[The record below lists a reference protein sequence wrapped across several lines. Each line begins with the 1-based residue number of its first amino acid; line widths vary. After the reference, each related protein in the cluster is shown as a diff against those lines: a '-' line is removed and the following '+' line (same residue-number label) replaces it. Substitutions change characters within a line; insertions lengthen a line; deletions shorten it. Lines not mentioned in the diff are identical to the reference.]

1 VHKASKPVAEVTGW
15 KQDDALGRDLK
26 EVFNIVNQETRVSVQ
41 SPVTEALENGVI
53 VYLPDQIKLISKHGI
68 EILIDTALS
77 KLTTERLLALFS
89 FRDITNR
96 KQAQSPQ
103 LLLEQQAVTSA
114 N

>member
-1 VHKASKPVAEVTGW
+1 LTGW

-68 EILIDTALS
+68 EILLMTALHLS

-89 FRDITNR
+89 SSEILPTVNR
-96 KQAQSPQ
+96 RSHLSYCWSNPSSYKRKLKNSKA
-103 LLLEQQAVTSA
+103 
-114 N
+114 